1 MPGLFTDTDTLIALV
16 ILLLAYGFR
25 GITGFGSSL
34 VAVPLLALLY
44 PLQFVVPFMTLLD
57 WFAST
62 FHGIRY
68 RKQARWSLILPT
80 LPFILVGIVV
90 ALYIFKTIDAL
101 LLVKTLGIFILG
113 FGIYSLIAPVFKTH
127 DSKIWA
133 ALAGLLGGSVS
144 TLFGTGGPFYVV
156 YLQFK
161 GIPKGTFR
169 ATIASIFIIEG
180 ALRVAGYTLVNF
192 YTVEMLGL
200 VLLSLPVMVIAMNI
214 GGHIHTTISQKNFQR
229 SVGVLLLASGLALL
243 YK

>member
-1 MPGLFTDTDTLIALV
+1 M
-16 ILLLAYGFR
+16 
-25 GITGFGSSL
+25 
-34 VAVPLLALLY
+34 
-44 PLQFVVPFMTLLD
+44 
-57 WFAST
+57 
-62 FHGIRY
+62 
-68 RKQARWSLILPT
+68 
-80 LPFILVGIVV
+80 
-90 ALYIFKTIDAL
+90 
-101 LLVKTLGIFILG
+101 
-113 FGIYSLIAPVFKTH
+113 
-127 DSKIWA
+127 
-133 ALAGLLGGSVS
+133 
-144 TLFGTGGPFYVV
+144 V